1 MKLKKILKHIDFL
14 ADIEIHDS
22 GAEEADWIGSVLKVP
37 WDYAEMRLDT
47 DINGEAISIKDNRLV
62 IFVR

>member
-14 ADIEIHDS
+14 TDIEIHDS

-37 WDYAEMRLDT
+37 WDYAEMHLDT

>member
-14 ADIEIHDS
+14 AEIEIHDS

-62 IFVR
+62 LFVR

>member
-14 ADIEIHDS
+14 AEVEIHDS
-22 GAEEADWIGSVLKVP
+22 GADEADWIGSVLKVP
-37 WDYAEMRLDT
+37 WDYAEMHLDT

-62 IFVR
+62 IYVR

>member
-14 ADIEIHDS
+14 VDVEIYDS
-22 GAEEADWIGSVLKVP
+22 GAEEADWIGSVLNVP

-47 DINGEAISIKDNRLV
+47 DINGEAISIKDNRLI

>member
-1 MKLKKILKHIDFL
+1 MKLKKILKHIDFSTE
-14 ADIEIHDS
+14 IEIHDS

>member
-14 ADIEIHDS
+14 VEIEIHDS
-22 GAEEADWIGSVLKVP
+22 GSEEADWIGSVLKVP

>member
-1 MKLKKILKHIDFL
+1 MKLKKILKHINFL
-14 ADIEIHDS
+14 AEIEIHDS
-22 GAEEADWIGSVLKVP
+22 GAEEADWIGGVLNVP

-47 DINGEAISIKDNRLV
+47 DINGEAISIKDNRLI

>member
-14 ADIEIHDS
+14 TDIEIHDS

>member
-14 ADIEIHDS
+14 AEIEIHDS

>member
-1 MKLKKILKHIDFL
+1 MKLKKILKHIDFSTE
-14 ADIEIHDS
+14 IEIHDS
-22 GAEEADWIGSVLKVP
+22 GAEEADWIGNVLNVP

-47 DINGEAISIKDNRLV
+47 DINEEAISIKDNRLV

>member
-14 ADIEIHDS
+14 AEIEIHDS
-22 GAEEADWIGSVLKVP
+22 GAEEADWIGNVLKVP
-37 WDYAEMRLDT
+37 WDYAEMRLYT

>member
-1 MKLKKILKHIDFL
+1 MKLKKILRHIDFL
-14 ADIEIHDS
+14 TEIEIHDS
-22 GAEEADWIGSVLKVP
+22 GAEAADWIGNVSKVP